1 MPGQGM
7 RITRVAPGSDAE
19 RADIRVGDELLAV
32 GGRTLEDAID
42 LTFAL
47 AWMDEREAI
56 FEFSRGGT
64 SFSVTL
70 PAVGPGELGFEVR
83 EAPTRTCGN
92 SCVFCFVDQLPRGL
106 RSSLYVKDEDYRLS
120 FSYGNYVTL
129 TNLSRGDYE
138 RIASQRLSP
147 LYVSVHATDDAVRR
161 RMLGND
167 GAAPILESLREL
179 GRSRIAVHAQA
190 VLCPGINDGAV
201 LEQTL
206 SDLFALGDMIQSV
219 AVVPV
224 GLTAH
229 RQRLTHIEAVSAT
242 AAGGAL
248 DTIEC
253 WQKRFIEDG
262 RGRTVYAA
270 DELYLR
276 AERALPSYDSYGDF
290 HQLENGV
297 GLLRSFEFELNESA
311 RLLGDRLDRPLA
323 ATVVTARLAE
333 AFLADAIDR
342 AIGRIDGLTCRVVAS
357 DNSLLGPTITVAGLL
372 SGADMVGALKRAPE
386 SDAYF
391 LPAVAFNDDGV
402 TLDGMDLG
410 EIADG
415 AGRGNVV
422 ATNDIVGSVLDITGG
437 AVRDATTGNR
447 TASDNTTRGREPRGR
462 IPSEEG
468 R

>member
-7 RITRVAPGSDAE
+7 RITRVTPGSDAE
-19 RADIRVGDELLAV
+19 RAGIKVGDELLAV
-32 GGRTLEDAID
+32 GDRTLEDAID

-47 AWMDEREAI
+47 AWTDEARIA
-56 FEFSRGGT
+56 FELSRDGS
-64 SFSVTL
+64 SFNVTL
-70 PAVGPGELGFEVR
+70 PAVGPEELGFEVR
-83 EAPTRTCGN
+83 EAAVKTCGN

-106 RSSLYVKDEDYRLS
+106 RRSLYVKDEDYRLS
-120 FSYGNYVTL
+120 FSYGNYITL

-161 RMLGND
+161 RMLGNKD
-167 GAAPILESLREL
+167 APPILESLREL
-179 GRSRIAVHAQA
+179 GRARIAVHAQA

-229 RQRLTHIEAVSAT
+229 RQRLTHIGAVSAT
-242 AAGGAL
+242 AAGVAL
-248 DTIEC
+248 DTIGR
-253 WQKRFIEDG
+253 WQKRFLAEG
-262 RGRTVYAA
+262 RDRTVYAA
-270 DELYLR
+270 DELYLLAGR
-276 AERALPSYDSYGDF
+276 LLPAYDDYGDF
-290 HQLENGV
+290 PQLENGV

-311 RLLGDRLDRPLA
+311 GLLGDRLDPPLA
-323 ATVVTARLAE
+323 VTVVTARLAE
-333 AFLADAIDR
+333 TFLTSAIDR
-342 AIGRIDGLTCRVVAS
+342 AFAGVHGLTCSVVAS

-402 TLDGMDLG
+402 TLDGMSLS
-410 EIADG
+410 EITTG
-415 AGRGNVV
+415 AKRENVV
-422 ATNDIVGSVLDITGG
+422 ATNDVVGSVLDITGG
-437 AVRDATTGNR
+437 AARDAAATNR
-447 TASDNTTRGREPRGR
+447 AV
-462 IPSEEG
+462 
-468 R
+468 

>member
-1 MPGQGM
+1 M
-7 RITRVAPGSDAE
+7 RITRVTPGSDAE
-19 RADIRVGDELLAV
+19 RADIKVGDELLAV
-32 GGRTLEDAID
+32 DGRTLEDAID

-56 FEFSRGGT
+56 FELSRGGT

-70 PAVGPGELGFEVR
+70 PAVGPGEMGFEVR
-83 EAPTRTCGN
+83 EAPTRICGN

-106 RSSLYVKDEDYRLS
+106 RKSLYVKDEDYRLS
-120 FSYGNYVTL
+120 FSYGNYITL

-161 RMLGND
+161 RMLGNKD
-167 GAAPILESLREL
+167 APPILESLREL
-179 GRSRIAVHAQA
+179 GRARIAVHAQA

-229 RQRLTHIEAVSAT
+229 RQRLTHVEAVSAT
-242 AAGGAL
+242 AAGVAL
-248 DTIEC
+248 DTIGR
-253 WQKRFIEDG
+253 WQKHFLAEG
-262 RGRTVYAA
+262 RDRTVYAA

-276 AERALPSYDSYGDF
+276 AGRLLPAYDDYGDF
-290 HQLENGV
+290 PQLENGV

-311 RLLGDRLDRPLA
+311 GLLGDRLDPPLA
-323 ATVVTARLAE
+323 VTVVTARLAE
-333 AFLADAIDR
+333 TFLANAIDR
-342 AIGRIDGLTCRVVAS
+342 ALAGVHGLTCSVVAS

-402 TLDGMDLG
+402 TLDGMSLS
-410 EIADG
+410 EITTG
-415 AGRGNVV
+415 AKRENVV
-422 ATNDIVGSVLDITGG
+422 ATDDVVGSMLDITGG
-437 AVRDATTGNR
+437 AARDAAAANR
-447 TASDNTTRGREPRGR
+447 AV
-462 IPSEEG
+462 
-468 R
+468 

>member
-1 MPGQGM
+1 MPGQEM

-19 RADIRVGDELLAV
+19 RADIRVGDDLLAV

-47 AWMDEREAI
+47 AWTDEREAI
-56 FEFSRGGT
+56 FELSRGGT

-83 EAPTRTCGN
+83 EAPTRICGN

-106 RSSLYVKDEDYRLS
+106 RKSLYVKDEDYRLS

-129 TNLSRGDYE
+129 TNLSRGDHE

-161 RMLGND
+161 SMLGNED
-167 GAAPILESLREL
+167 APPILESLREL
-179 GRSRIAVHAQA
+179 GRARIAVHAQA

-242 AAGGAL
+242 AAGAAL
-248 DTIEC
+248 DTIEH
-253 WQKRFIEDG
+253 WQKRFIAEG
-262 RGRTVYAA
+262 RDRTVYAA

-276 AERALPSYDSYGDF
+276 AGRLLPSYESYGDF
-290 HQLENGV
+290 PQLENGV
-297 GLLRSFEFELNESA
+297 GLLRSFEFGLSEGA
-311 RLLGDRLDRPLA
+311 RLLGNHLDPPLA
-323 ATVVTARLAE
+323 LAVVTARLAE
-333 AFLADAIDR
+333 AFLADVIDGVF
-342 AIGRIDGLTCRVVAS
+342 AGIHGLTCSVVAS

-386 SDAYF
+386 SDAYL
-391 LPAVAFNDDGV
+391 LPAAAFNDDGV
-402 TLDGMDLG
+402 TLDGMGLS

-415 AGRGNVV
+415 AGRENVV
-422 ATNDIVGSVLDITGG
+422 ATDDIVRSVLDITGG
-437 AVRDATTGNR
+437 PVRDATTGNR
-447 TASDNTTRGREPRGR
+447 AVKDNTTRGRESRGR

>member
-1 MPGQGM
+1 M

-19 RADIRVGDELLAV
+19 RADIRIGDELLAV

-47 AWMDEREAI
+47 AWMDEREAV
-56 FEFSRGGT
+56 FELSRAGT

-92 SCVFCFVDQLPRGL
+92 SCVFCFVDQLPCGL

-120 FSYGNYVTL
+120 FSYGNYITL

-161 RMLGND
+161 KMLGNED
-167 GAAPILESLREL
+167 APPILESLREL
-179 GRSRIAVHAQA
+179 GRARIAVHAQA

-229 RQRLTHIEAVSAT
+229 RQRLAHIEAVSPT

-248 DTIEC
+248 ATIEH
-253 WQKRFIEDG
+253 WQKRFLAEG
-262 RGRTVYAA
+262 RDRTVYAA

-276 AERALPSYDSYGDF
+276 AGRLLPSYESYGDF
-290 HQLENGV
+290 PQLENGV

-311 RLLGDRLDRPLA
+311 GLLGDRLDPPLTV
-323 ATVVTARLAE
+323 TVVTARLAE
-333 AFLADAIDR
+333 AFLASAISS
-342 AIGRIDGLTCRVVAS
+342 AVAGVHGLTCNVVAS

-372 SGADMVGALKRAPE
+372 SG
-386 SDAYF
+386 
-391 LPAVAFNDDGV
+391 
-402 TLDGMDLG
+402 T
-410 EIADG
+410 
-415 AGRGNVV
+415 
-422 ATNDIVGSVLDITGG
+422 
-437 AVRDATTGNR
+437 VR
-447 TASDNTTRGREPRGR
+447 
-462 IPSEEG
+462 
-468 R
+468 